1 MSIINQNNVTLYSNN
16 EPMSA
21 TVFNRPL
28 QQIINEVNAYVPPE
42 SGSTY
47 SAGDGLSLT
56 GTTFAV
62 NGTVVR
68 TTGNF
73 TVNGAFTFSQ
83 IVTGA
88 GFNSTSD
95 IRLKDRVEEVD
106 ATLYNTDSIKLCE
119 WIWRDH
125 ECVPEHLRGVYDSGV
140 IADEVLK
147 VFPSCVS
154 VNDFGYKTVDY
165 GKLAVHLILSRKE

>member
-16 EPMSA
+16 EPMNA

-42 SGSTY
+42 GGSTY
-47 SAGDGLSLT
+47 SAGDGLSLS
-56 GTTFAV
+56 GTLFSV
-62 NGTVVR
+62 NGTVLR

-73 TVNGAFTFSQ
+73 TVSGVFTFSQ

-95 IRLKDRVEEVD
+95 IRLKNEITEIDTSLID
-106 ATLYNTDSIKLCE
+106 TSSIKLVS
-119 WIWRDH
+119 WIWGEHDV
-125 ECVPEHLRGVYDSGV
+125 VPEQLRSTYDSGV

-147 VFPSCVS
+147 VFPSCVT
-154 VNDFGYKTVDY
+154 VNQHGYKTVDY
-165 GKLAVHLILSRKE
+165 GKLAVHLILSKKE